1 MADITL
7 KNCVVTIH
15 GVEKVAPGNWRV
27 VQEQGR
33 TYIEIILD
41 DLIPCVIEK
50 RIETANIDRKVIAK
64 KYNLPLRG

>member
-41 DLIPCVIEK
+41 DLIPVVIEK
-50 RIETANIDRKVIAK
+50 RIETANIDREIIAK
-64 KYNLPLRG
+64 KYKLPLRG